1 MWETGS
7 QGSHGRYIP
16 AVLVVRQAG
25 WLVCCRASSNIQLL
39 VMVLVLVLVLVLV
52 AEVPSLVE
60 V

>member
-39 VMVLVLVLVLVLV
+39 VMVLVLVLV